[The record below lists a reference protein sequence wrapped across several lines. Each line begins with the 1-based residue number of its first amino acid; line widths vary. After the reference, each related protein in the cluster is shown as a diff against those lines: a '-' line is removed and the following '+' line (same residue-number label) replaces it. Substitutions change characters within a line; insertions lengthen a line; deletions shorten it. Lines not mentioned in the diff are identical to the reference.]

1 MTSACVAGSSGA
13 PGFSLLLLLVLEFI
27 LDRGNF
33 QDDTQPRTFANDIIV
48 SFNII
53 YTQPIRFEF

>member
-1 MTSACVAGSSGA
+1 MTSACVAGFSGV

-33 QDDTQPRTFANDIIV
+33 QDDIQPRTFANDIIV
-48 SFNII
+48 SLNNV